1 MMPVT
6 VQKHGNVADYWYC
19 VYGADL
25 TDTAKFTDEALIGYL
40 TGFTYTDENGNEQT
54 YEADGIKNEPYEV
67 LACDYGKTLTL
78 VSVAYD
84 DNDNWGPVIR
94 EKLFFTHDGD
104 SPISEFNPVSSAY
117 RISSKPE
124 WK

>member
-1 MMPVT
+1 MDINPTFKYKNAEIELVVEDDVITTSRITMDGECV
-6 VQKHGNVADYWYC
+6 NVAD
-19 VYGADL
+19 
-25 TDTAKFTDEALIGYL
+25 I
-40 TGFTYTDENGNEQT
+40 TDENGNEQT